1 LTFLIF
7 ELSPQV
13 TKTLAWRIYIVSE
26 EIIVRF
32 GPATILAILNFL
44 IIIRFLQI
52 TARRR
57 EMFASSGASGI
68 VADFTTDAAGG
79 GGGNSQLLLRGERI
93 SKKIYKEEKRLV
105 TLLTAIVLLF
115 FVTTVRL
122 EFTFGGKV

>member
-1 LTFLIF
+1 M
-7 ELSPQV
+7 
-13 TKTLAWRIYIVSE
+13 AWRIYIVSE

-68 VADFTTDAAGG
+68 VADLTTDV

-122 EFTFGGKV
+122 EFTFGEKV